1 MRRVVVTGMAAIST
15 LGEMQEEMMRTLRS
29 CKNATQCMVGWEAY
43 QGLRSYL
50 YSPLS
55 NYAPPADFTR
65 KQLRTMSSLSV
76 MAVDCTRRSL
86 ADAGLS
92 GDGVISSS
100 RTGVAYGS
108 CIGSMSA
115 FDPCVKLLKE
125 KNAREITSSTYVK
138 LMGHTAAVNI
148 SLFFA
153 TKGRII
159 NSSTACT
166 SGSVAIGTA
175 YEAIGMGRQDVMLAG
190 GAERCNMLA
199 LAVFDALFAA
209 STRNESPESTPA
221 PFDKDRDGLV
231 LGEGACTLVLEE
243 LEHAKARGARIYAEV
258 VGFGYTSDGTHITSP
273 NAETMKGAMMEA
285 LQMAGLSPEDIGY
298 INLHGTGTRTGDSAE
313 AIATRSVFENAVPA
327 SGVKGYTGHTLGA
340 CGALESMVSIMMM
353 REGWYHPNLNLH
365 ELDPECVGLD
375 YITGPGRCLDA
386 EYVMNNNYAFGGI
399 NTSLIF
405 RRWTN

>member
-1 MRRVVVTGMAAIST
+1 MRRVVVTGMAAISS
-15 LGEMQEEMMRTLRS
+15 LGETQEQILQALRA
-29 CKNATQCMVGWEAY
+29 CKNTTRHMAAWAQYE
-43 QGLRSYL
+43 GLRAHL
-50 YSPLS
+50 
-55 NYAPPADFTR
+55 YAPIETYVRPTDFTR

-86 ADAGLS
+86 ADAGLL
-92 GDGVISSS
+92 GDSVISSS

-108 CIGSMSA
+108 CVGSLSA
-115 FDPCVKLLKE
+115 FEPCVKLLKE
-125 KNAREITSSTYVK
+125 KNARDITSGTYVK
-138 LMGHTAAVNI
+138 LMGHTAPVNI
-148 SLFFA
+148 SLFFE
-153 TKGRII
+153 TKGRTI

-175 YEAIGMGRQDVMLAG
+175 YEAICMGRQDVMLAG
-190 GAERCNMLA
+190 GAECCNMLP

-221 PFDKDRDGLV
+221 PFDKNRDGLV

-243 LEHAKARGARIYAEV
+243 LEHARARGARIYAEV

-273 NAETMKGAMMEA
+273 NADTMQGAMAEA
-285 LQMAGLSPEDIGY
+285 LQTAGLSAADIGY
-298 INLHGTGTRTGDSAE
+298 LNLHATGTKNGDIAE
-313 AIATRSVFENAVPA
+313 ATATRAVFGDRVPA
-327 SGVKGYTGHTLGA
+327 SGLKGYTGHTLGA

-365 ELDPECVGLD
+365 ELAPECAGLD
-375 YITGPGRCLDA
+375 YITGTGRSLDA
-386 EYVMNNNYAFGGI
+386 EYVMSNNYAFGGI

-405 RRWTN
+405 RKWQK

>member
-15 LGEMQEEMMRTLRS
+15 LGKTQEEIMQTLRT
-29 CKNATQCMVGWEAY
+29 CKNATRRMVDWEVY

-50 YSPLS
+50 YAPLS

-65 KQLRTMSSLSV
+65 KQLRTMSSISV

-86 ADAGLS
+86 ADAGLL

-108 CIGSMSA
+108 CVGSTSA

-153 TKGRII
+153 TKGRTI

-175 YEAIGMGRQDVMLAG
+175 YEAICMGCQDVMLAG
-190 GAERCNMLA
+190 GVERCNMLA
-199 LAVFDALFAA
+199 LAMFDALFAA
-209 STRNESPESTPA
+209 STRNENPESTPA

-258 VGFGYTSDGTHITSP
+258 VGFGYTSDGSHITSP
-273 NAETMKGAMMEA
+273 NAETMKGAMVEA

-298 INLHGTGTRTGDSAE
+298 LNLHGTGTRTGDSAE
-313 AIATRSVFENAVPA
+313 ATATRSVFENAVPA
-327 SGVKGYTGHTLGA
+327 SGVKGYTGHALGA

-353 REGWYHPNLNLH
+353 REGWYHPDLNLH

-375 YITGPGRCLDA
+375 YITGTGRYLDA
-386 EYVMNNNYAFGGI
+386 ECVMNNNYAFGGI

-405 RRWTN
+405 RRWPN